1 MWSALKELYKYDK
14 RFKISTRIFLVIV
27 LFMCLSA
34 VSPYDPRSNYV
45 TPVNLAPTAAHPFG
59 TTSKGQDVFW
69 NMTFA
74 LRNSFFISLAI
85 VIVTRII
92 AFFIGTIAGY
102 MGGIVDSILMTI
114 DDSFIILP
122 ILPILIFLKL
132 ILGRIDFPSLILILS
147 LFGWAWDARLVRSIV
162 LTLREREFSYT
173 SFFSGRNTIR
183 TILKEY
189 LPHLYPILLATGI
202 NNMIWSLGMETTIS
216 TLGLTA
222 IDVPTVGTT
231 IFWALQH
238 QAFVAGIW
246 WWIVFPVIFVVLL
259 FLSLYF
265 LSVSLSEFIDP
276 RLRTYEVEG

>member
-1 MWSALKELYKYDK
+1 MWSILRELYKYDR
-14 RFKISTRIFLVIV
+14 RFKISTIILLGVIS
-27 LFMCLSA
+27 LMCLSG
-34 VSPYDPRSNYV
+34 VSPYDPYSNYV
-45 TPVNLAPTAAHPFG
+45 TPVNLPPTSLHPFG

-74 LRNSFFISLAI
+74 LRNSFLIGIAI
-85 VIVTRII
+85 ALITRVI
-92 AFFIGTIAGY
+92 ALFIGTLAGY
-102 MGGIVDSILMTI
+102 KGGIIDNILMTL

-122 ILPILIFLKL
+122 LLPILIFLKL
-132 ILGRIDFPSLILILS
+132 ILGRIDFPILILILS

-162 LTLREREFSYT
+162 LTLREKEFSYT
-173 SFFSGRNTIR
+173 SFFSGRNAVQI
-183 TILKEY
+183 ILKEY

-238 QAFVAGIW
+238 QAFVSGIW
-246 WWIVFPVIFVVLL
+246 WWLIFPIIFVVLL

-265 LSVSLSEFIDP
+265 LSVSFSEYIDP
-276 RLRTYEVEG
+276 RLRVYGREG